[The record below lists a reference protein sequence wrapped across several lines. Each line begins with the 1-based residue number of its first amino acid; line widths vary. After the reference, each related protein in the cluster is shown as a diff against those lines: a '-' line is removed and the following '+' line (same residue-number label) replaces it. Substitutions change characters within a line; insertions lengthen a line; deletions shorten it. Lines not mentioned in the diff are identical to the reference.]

1 MRLLSRYFIR
11 EMILPF
17 LFSLLTITFLLFIN
31 FLLRAIDRFLGK
43 GLDILTILEYLFLNL
58 AWIIAL
64 SVPMAIL
71 LSTLMTFGRLSED
84 NEINAM
90 RASGISFLSI
100 IRAPLMFG
108 TTVALMLIFFNNY
121 ILPDMNF
128 QARLLSGD
136 IYRKR
141 PGMNIEPG
149 VFLDNLPDYSMIIG
163 GKNNETMTDVR
174 IFSKGKKKSQTS
186 IHSKSGTL
194 STLSDA
200 FLLTLFD
207 GEIHELE
214 NNDFTNYRRI
224 IFDTHKIL
232 IPADDILLNRRD
244 SSNRTDREMTVPM
257 ILDKVNNYEKKIEV
271 VNLRIKGSFYRTFG
285 DSLLPQSLAYGQ
297 AMVLEAQEEINKDS
311 TLENAQL
318 HKKERQLR
326 SLERQL
332 KNEFGL
338 ITSYLKGRNKY
349 NVEAHK
355 KFSIPFACILFVLL
369 GAPLGVMAKRG
380 GFAISTTLSFGFFLL
395 YYVMLIGGEELAD
408 RNQVSPFIGMWAP
421 NAILFLV
428 ALYLTLHTVRERA
441 PISLL
446 SFVKKGSPK
455 P

>member
-1 MRLLSRYFIR
+1 MRLMSRYFIR
-11 EMILPF
+11 EMVLPF
-17 LFSLLTITFLLFIN
+17 FFSLLMITFLLFIN
-31 FLLRAIDRFLGK
+31 FLLRAVDRFLGK
-43 GLDILTILEYLFLNL
+43 GLDVITILEYLFLNL

-64 SVPMAIL
+64 AVPMAVL

-90 RASGISFLSI
+90 RASGVGFISI

-108 TTVALMLIFFNNY
+108 TTIALLLIFFNNF

-128 QARLLSGD
+128 RARLLSGD

-149 VFLDNLPDYSMIIG
+149 IFLDNLPDYSMIVG
-163 GKNNETMTDVR
+163 GKEGEIMSDVR
-174 IFSKGKKKSQTS
+174 IFSKGKQEAQTS
-186 IHSKSGTL
+186 IHAKTGTL
-194 STLSDA
+194 STLADA

-214 NNDFTNYRRI
+214 SKDFTNYRRI
-224 IFDTHKIL
+224 IFETHKII

-244 SSNRTDREMTVPM
+244 SSNRSDREMTVPM
-257 ILDKVNNYEKKIEV
+257 ILNKVKGYEKKIRV
-271 VNLRIKGSFYRTFG
+271 VNTRLKGAFYRTLG
-285 DSLLPQSLAYGQ
+285 DSILPVSIEDGQ
-297 AMVLEAQEEINKDS
+297 AIVTAAQDS
-311 TLENAQL
+311 IRSDTTLSKGQL
-318 HKKERQLR
+318 HKKERRLR
-326 SLERQL
+326 SLERQV

-349 NVEAHK
+349 AVEAHK

-380 GFAISTTLSFGFFLL
+380 GFAVSTSLSFGFFLL
-395 YYVMLIGGEELAD
+395 YYVLLIGGEELAD
-408 RNQVSPFIGMWAP
+408 RNQVSAAMGMWVP
-421 NAILFLV
+421 NAVLLVV

-441 PISLL
+441 PIPLV
-446 SFVKKGSPK
+446 SFFKKKDSK
-455 P
+455 S

>member
-1 MRLLSRYFIR
+1 M
-11 EMILPF
+11 
-17 LFSLLTITFLLFIN
+17 ITFLLFIN

-43 GLDILTILEYLFLNL
+43 GLEILTILEYLFLNL

-64 SVPMAIL
+64 SVPMAVL

-100 IRAPLMFG
+100 LKAPIMFG
-108 TTVALMLIFFNNY
+108 ITVATLLIVFNNF

-128 QARLLSGD
+128 HARLLSGD

-163 GKNNETMTDVR
+163 GKKGELMSDVR
-174 IFSKGKKKSQTS
+174 IFSKGQQESQTS
-186 IHSKSGTL
+186 IHSKTGKL

-207 GEIHELE
+207 GEIHEIE
-214 NNDFTNYRRI
+214 NKDYANYRRI
-224 IFDTHKIL
+224 IFETHKII

-244 SSNRTDREMTVPM
+244 SSNRTDREMTIPM
-257 ILDKVNNYEKKIEV
+257 IMDKVSNYEKKLRV
-271 VNLRIKGSFYRTFG
+271 VRTRLKGAFYRTLG
-285 DSLLPQSLAYGQ
+285 DSIIPTSIEEGLATVSN
-297 AMVLEAQEEINKDS
+297 AKDS
-311 TLENAQL
+311 INADTAIIKSALQ
-318 HKKERQLR
+318 KKNRQLR
-326 SLERQL
+326 SLERQI

-338 ITSYLKGRNKY
+338 INSYLKGRNKY
-349 NVEAHK
+349 TVEAHK

-380 GFAISTTLSFGFFLL
+380 GFAVSTSLSFGFFLL
-395 YYVMLIGGEELAD
+395 YYILLIGGEELAD
-408 RNQVSPFIGMWAP
+408 RNQVSPEIGMWAP
-421 NAILFLV
+421 NAVLLTV
-428 ALYLTLHTVRERA
+428 ALYLILHTVRERA
-441 PISLL
+441 PISIL
-446 SFVKKGSPK
+446 SFLRKNNKS
-455 P
+455 